1 MTTDSSD
8 FTLSPPQRRFDL
20 DWLRIGA
27 FILLILYHI
36 GMFYV
41 TWDWHVKSPRQ
52 SETLEVFMMITNPWR
67 MSLLFLIS
75 GFALRSILVRA
86 QHTGAQGRTLLNRL
100 GFLFWPLLF
109 GMFVIVPPQA
119 YFEVVEKLNLSNLSY
134 TEFYTRY
141 ATASGQWCLDGD
153 CLTTPTWNHLWFLA
167 YLLVYTAIVG
177 LLWWIRPL
185 RTLSQS
191 LFRALTTGHGLWI
204 TPLIYLAAIRVGLFP
219 VFEIRH
225 DLTEDWYNHALSLGV
240 FLWGMGL
247 ASAPDVHERL
257 VPIRR
262 IMAGLWVASY
272 AGFMAYVIAYS
283 DGPPPPDALKQAMR
297 GVYALM
303 QMSALYTLL
312 GYAARYLRQVDGPLL
327 KTLNTA
333 IFPAYVVHQ
342 SVTVVAAY
350 YLAKL
355 KLPIA
360 TEVSL
365 LCLVTAIG
373 CAIAWLIARWVPG
386 AGRVLGL
393 RRSQQP

>member
-1 MTTDSSD
+1 MNTDSSD
-8 FTLSPPQRRFDL
+8 FTLSPPQRRYDL

-86 QHTGAQGRTLLNRL
+86 QQTGAQGRTLLNRL

-109 GMFVIVPPQA
+109 GMFVIVPPQS
-119 YFEVVEKLNLSNLSY
+119 YFEVIEKLNLSTLSY

-167 YLLVYTAIVG
+167 YLLVYTAIIG

-185 RTLSQS
+185 RTLSQR

-204 TPLIYLAAIRVGLFP
+204 TPLIYLAVIRVGLFP
-219 VFEIRH
+219 LFEI
-225 DLTEDWYNHALSLGV
+225 S
-240 FLWGMGL
+240 
-247 ASAPDVHERL
+247 
-257 VPIRR
+257 
-262 IMAGLWVASY
+262 
-272 AGFMAYVIAYS
+272 
-283 DGPPPPDALKQAMR
+283 
-297 GVYALM
+297 
-303 QMSALYTLL
+303 
-312 GYAARYLRQVDGPLL
+312 
-327 KTLNTA
+327 
-333 IFPAYVVHQ
+333 
-342 SVTVVAAY
+342 
-350 YLAKL
+350 
-355 KLPIA
+355 
-360 TEVSL
+360 
-365 LCLVTAIG
+365 
-373 CAIAWLIARWVPG
+373 
-386 AGRVLGL
+386 
-393 RRSQQP
+393 